1 MSEKLWSRLRKDVQR
16 HEGWSDPAV
25 WPLLVH
31 RLGCAAQELPGP
43 LRRVGSKLYGATALA
58 VEIATGSRLH
68 RETAL
73 GAELRLVHGRNV
85 LVHPAAVIGDRVT
98 LMHDVTLG
106 TGAAD
111 EGAPVLEDDVFVG
124 AGAKILGN
132 IVIGSCSRVAAGSVV
147 LSDVPSCK
155 TVAGVPARIVGEAGC
170 NQPALSMDHRLV
182 ESVPDFLGSG
192 I

>member
-124 AGAKILGN
+124 AGAKILGP
-132 IVIGSCSRVAAGSVV
+132 VRVGRGAHIAANSLVV
-147 LSDVPSCK
+147 TDIPAEAHVM
-155 TVAGVPARIVGEAGC
+155 GVPARPLPKRGA
-170 NQPALSMDHRLV
+170 R
-182 ESVPDFLGSG
+182 
-192 I
+192 

>member
-1 MSEKLWSRLRKDVQR
+1 MNETLWSRLRDDVRR

-31 RLGCAAQELPGP
+31 RLGRAACELPGP
-43 LRRVGSKLYGATALA
+43 LRGVGSKLYGVTALA
-58 VEIATGSRLH
+58 VQMATGSHLH

-124 AGAKILGN
+124 AGAKILGP
-132 IVIGSCSRVAAGSVV
+132 VRVGRGAHIAANSLVV
-147 LSDVPSCK
+147 TDIPAEAHVM
-155 TVAGVPARIVGEAGC
+155 GVPARPLPKRGA
-170 NQPALSMDHRLV
+170 R
-182 ESVPDFLGSG
+182 
-192 I
+192 